1 MAALQAK
8 RGEPFAWGR
17 NDCATFAC
25 DIAEAVCGVDFADPL
40 RGRYKTRRGAARV
53 LKGFAGGGLDVAAE
67 KIAVQH
73 GRPEVAPSM
82 ARRGDLVLI
91 DTDLGLALGV
101 CVGESIASAGPDG
114 VALMPLSAAR
124 RAWRV

>member
-1 MAALQAK
+1 MAAIRAK

-25 DIAEAVCGVDFADPL
+25 DIAEAVCGVDFAGPL
-40 RGRYKTRRGAARV
+40 RGRYKSRVGAARV
-53 LKGFAGGGLDVAAE
+53 LKSFARGGLEAAAE
-67 KIAVQH
+67 KIAEEH
-73 GRPEVAPSM
+73 GLAEIAPLM
-82 ARRGDLVLI
+82 ARRGDLVLV
-91 DTDLGLALGV
+91 DTDLGPALGV

-114 VALMPLSAAR
+114 VALMPLSAAQ

>member
-1 MAALQAK
+1 MAALRAK

-25 DIAEAVCGVDFADPL
+25 DIAEAVCGVDFAAPL
-40 RGRYKTRRGAARV
+40 RGRYHTRLGAARG
-53 LKGFAGGGLDVAAE
+53 LKRVAGGGFEEATVKLAQQHNLAE
-67 KIAVQH
+67 IA
-73 GRPEVAPSM
+73 PLM

-91 DTDLGLALGV
+91 DTDIGPALGI
-101 CVGESIASAGPDG
+101 CVGESIASAGPEG
-114 VALMPLSAAR
+114 VALVPLSGAR